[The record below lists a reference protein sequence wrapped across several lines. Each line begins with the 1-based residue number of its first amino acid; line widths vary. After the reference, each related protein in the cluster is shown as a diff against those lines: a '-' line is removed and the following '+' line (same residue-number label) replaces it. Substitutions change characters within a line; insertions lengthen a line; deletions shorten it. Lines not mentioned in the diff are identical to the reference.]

1 LGTLLICS
9 PLRLG
14 EGLGVR
20 CFLSGKKAALP
31 IPAMILDGIFVS
43 MNRNYDEIIAE
54 MLIQIDRHSEELT
67 KQSAEQTRQSQR
79 AEESHQLLV
88 QELQNLRQNF
98 LKEVKDLRHDFLK
111 EVKDIRQ
118 DFLKEVKDLRHD
130 FTEADT
136 QLSAQLVHSATILDR
151 IIKRNNLGL

>member
-1 LGTLLICS
+1 
-9 PLRLG
+9 
-14 EGLGVR
+14 
-20 CFLSGKKAALP
+20 LSGKKAALP